1 MVSNPLMLREVS
13 YAFWIA
19 LGLAMGRS
27 MAFQRSAAPGRLSP
41 LVPGQRGQ
49 ATTHGSIA
57 APVAPPARFARYR
70 FTIALLV
77 GGLVVLSIP
86 YRVQQE
92 LTTVDPARVSF
103 GLSDWERDP
112 DGTRYRWS
120 GPEATVF
127 VTGRARR
134 VEIPV
139 SGTLPSG
146 LPQHVQV
153 RLDGRLVNDIAVG
166 PDWQPL
172 AVVLP
177 AEDRAKS
184 RRIDLNISPTW
195 VRPDAITGSQDSSVV
210 GVKVGELNVIR

>member
-1 MVSNPLMLREVS
+1 V
-13 YAFWIA
+13 
-19 LGLAMGRS
+19 
-27 MAFQRSAAPGRLSP
+27 
-41 LVPGQRGQ
+41 
-49 ATTHGSIA
+49 
-57 APVAPPARFARYR
+57 APVRFSRFR
-70 FTIALLV
+70 FTVPLLV
-77 GGLVVLSIP
+77 GGLLVVSIP
-86 YRVQQE
+86 YRVRQE
-92 LTTVDPARVSF
+92 LTTVDPARVSY
-103 GLSDWERDP
+103 GLSDWDRDA

-120 GPEATVF
+120 GPHATVF

-153 RLDGRLVNDIAVG
+153 HLDGRLVNDLAVG

-177 AEDRAKS
+177 AGDRAQS
-184 RRIDLNISPTW
+184 RRIDLAISPTW
-195 VRPDAITGSQDSSVV
+195 VRTDAITGSEEGSVV